1 MYPLSSLNFS
11 RLLLSLIRHV
21 LKPETS
27 KRNRRN
33 ETTGTT
39 GTTGTTETTGTAGT
53 EPPKPPEQPKRNHQN
68 NRNKITGNTFKR
80 SHISSAGSFRRHN
93 FNSSPLTGDK
103 R

>member
-1 MYPLSSLNFS
+1 MQPDS
-11 RLLLSLIRHV
+11 V
-21 LKPETS
+21 LKPETP

-39 GTTGTTETTGTAGT
+39 GTAGT
-53 EPPKPPEQPKRNHQN
+53 KPPKPPEQPKRNHQN
-68 NRNKITGNTFKR
+68 NRNKITGNTVKR

-93 FNSSPLTGDK
+93 FNSSPLPGDK